1 MMPVGGI
8 AAVPRENGWLTRA
21 TALGGTLSSYTW
33 ICMILNF
40 LQTRNPPV
48 LPCLHRKPHL
58 RLSDATGK
66 PSTFADN
73 LEALRGFGEKNKE
86 TLGELL
92 FHFFR
97 RYAHEVDYERFVVSV
112 REGRLISKE
121 AKKWHLMQNNRLCVE
136 EPFNTERNLG
146 NTADDISFRGVHL
159 ELRRAFD
166 LLSEAKLDEFC
177 DQYTFPLPPE
187 KVWEKP
193 PLKPPPILS
202 RSRSQSQSARGVRLG
217 PGNRGGKNVSGQH
230 RAGQGRRA
238 SSAAAMNKLA
248 GSQVVAPGTVGPE
261 HSLQAHFQQLDLHD
275 HLYNEYQLLQAQEL
289 ELRAIQAMQAH
300 SHMQA
305 SSLTAPLP
313 QRPLKSNPA
322 RAAVA
327 TQAPLSVPLGSGSF
341 PYPIPYHGVP
351 ATPHQSIQ
359 TNPSS
364 PSMKSAQPELRRTSH
379 RSSNGESAASPSL
392 RSQSQPARPLPAGA
406 AVPHMQPIPVDGFL
420 HYQQMRHQQQLLNH
434 AFEMKQAQQRQ
445 QDHYRRLQMPPEPGF
460 DENLPKYIGYYVFDS
475 PPVRAYRDEAV
486 QTRVP
491 MYNDLA
497 QRYRTTAA
505 GWNRLVAPSRSPSPS
520 PSIPLRDRSVSMR
533 SAASAPPGPVPQD
546 RNHLSKPGYR
556 SSGPIIVD
564 GSSGYGFH
572 NHTTIIDT
580 SRSISRQNGPSPA
593 ESQVYNT
600 PAVNADTLYDQRRR
614 DDIGRESA
622 QAYHTT
628 FSTPELSRPAHIS
641 RHEIIE
647 PLKRRAT
654 SHASED
660 VPTKS
665 VMNRGEHKSS
675 GLGLGLG
682 LGLGIEFENHV
693 IRPSTEFPKPV
704 AQTSAPPADSGVSA
718 ETTSDASGQRYEK
731 SLKSLPL
738 LSPVREVRTPSPTAS
753 RKDDF
758 AAEGAYFNKI
768 RGPLQLDI
776 PPFSAVLNGHAK
788 QADQV
793 VPAKANGISPQPCES
808 PVVTAQPQTNGWQV
822 PVKKGKKNK
831 SRGQGSPLVNTSGEP
846 LPANE
851 AERKGG

>member
-1 MMPVGGI
+1 
-8 AAVPRENGWLTRA
+8 
-21 TALGGTLSSYTW
+21 
-33 ICMILNF
+33 MILNF

-58 RLSDATGK
+58 KLSDAMGK
-66 PSTFADN
+66 PSAFADN
-73 LEALRGFGEKNKE
+73 LEVLRGYGEKNKE

-97 RYAHEVDYERFVVSV
+97 RYAHEVDYERYVVSV

-146 NTADDISFRGVHL
+146 NTADDISFRGVQI

-166 LLSEAKLDEFC
+166 LLSEAKLDECC
-177 DQYTFPLPPE
+177 DQYSFPPLPE

-202 RSRSQSQSARGVRLG
+202 RSRSQSQLARGVRLG
-217 PGNRGGKNVSGQH
+217 LGNRGGKNVSGQQ

-248 GSQVVAPGTVGPE
+248 GSQVVVPGTVGPE

-300 SHMQA
+300 SHLQA
-305 SSLTAPLP
+305 SSLTTLLP

-322 RAAVA
+322 RATVA
-327 TQAPLSVPLGSGSF
+327 TQAPLSVPLGSGPFS
-341 PYPIPYHGVP
+341 YPIPYHGVP
-351 ATPHQSIQ
+351 GTPHQSIH

-364 PSMKSAQPELRRTSH
+364 PSMKSAQPELRRASH

-406 AVPHMQPIPVDGFL
+406 AVSHMQPIPVDGFL

-434 AFEMKQAQQRQ
+434 AFEMKQAHQRQ
-445 QDHYRRLQMPPEPGF
+445 QDHYRRLQMPQEPGF

-475 PPVRAYRDEAV
+475 PPARAYRDEAV
-486 QTRVP
+486 QSRIP

-497 QRYRTTAA
+497 QRYRTPAA
-505 GWNRLVAPSRSPSPS
+505 GWNRLVAQSRSPSPS
-520 PSIPLRDRSVSMR
+520 PSVPLRDRSVSMR

-546 RNHLSKPGYR
+546 RNHMSKPGYR
-556 SSGPIIVD
+556 TSGPIIVD
-564 GSSGYGFH
+564 GSSAYGLH
-572 NHTTIIDT
+572 NHTTVFDT
-580 SRSISRQNGPSPA
+580 PRSISRHNGPSPL
-593 ESQVYNT
+593 ESQMHHA
-600 PAVNADTLYDQRRR
+600 PAVNADTLYDQGRR
-614 DDIGRESA
+614 DDISRGSA
-622 QAYHTT
+622 QAYHAAY
-628 FSTPELSRPAHIS
+628 SAPELSRPAHVS

-665 VMNRGEHKSS
+665 VINHGEHNSS
-675 GLGLGLG
+675 G
-682 LGLGIEFENHV
+682 LGLGIEFENHTV
-693 IRPSTEFPKPV
+693 RPSTEFSKPL
-704 AQTSAPPADSGVSA
+704 APTSAPSAESGVSA
-718 ETTSDASGQRYEK
+718 ETTSEASGQRYEK

-753 RKDDF
+753 RKDDL
-758 AAEGAYFNKI
+758 AVEGAYFHKI
-768 RGPLQLDI
+768 RCPLQLDI

-788 QADQV
+788 QADHG
-793 VPAKANGISPQPCES
+793 PAKPNGISLQPCDS

-831 SRGQGSPLVNTSGEP
+831 SRGQGSPLVNTPGEP